1 MDRVILNGNSLTI
14 NDVVR
19 IARNFVP
26 VEIARESRDEIIR
39 VRDYIE
45 ENWMT
50 PSSPP
55 TYGFNTGVGKLKYLN
70 IDMEQNDVFQHN
82 LVLSHCGGI
91 GEPASEEVVR
101 ATMAVRLNAFCQA
114 FPA

>member
-45 ENWMT
+45 E
-50 PSSPP
+50 
-55 TYGFNTGVGKLKYLN
+55 TG
-70 IDMEQNDVFQHN
+70 
-82 LVLSHCGGI
+82 
-91 GEPASEEVVR
+91 
-101 ATMAVRLNAFCQA
+101 
-114 FPA
+114 